1 MAYVLSRKHV
11 IFFFT
16 LNLKLLSFEH
26 VKDFYAN
33 DSVFP
38 NEYEASKKSTYGK
51 FYRFNGYLFRKNIIY
66 VPDSSIHELLVR
78 EA

>member
-1 MAYVLSRKHV
+1 MAYVLSRKRV
-11 IFFFT
+11 FFFII
-16 LNLKLLSFEH
+16 LNLKLLSFEY

-33 DSVFP
+33 DNVFP

-51 FYRFNGYLFRKNIIY
+51 FYRFNGYLFRKNRIY
-66 VPDSSIHELLVR
+66 VPDSSIRKLLVR

>member
-1 MAYVLSRKHV
+1 VYYLGSA
-11 IFFFT
+11 FFFLL
-16 LNLKLLSFEH
+16 LNLKLLSFEY

-33 DSVFP
+33 DNVFS

-51 FYRFNGYLFRKNIIY
+51 FYRFNGYLFRKNRIY
-66 VPDSSIHELLVR
+66 MHDSSIYELLVR